1 MRHARH
7 DQEQSQGG
15 KGWVVAEGG
24 GLGSTPENRAAIMA
38 RIVELARKAAGNE
51 KPRVIILGAT
61 RLEEVDERRA
71 ELIAA
76 GAEAEN
82 LDTPD
87 DVDPHDPAIVAKV
100 AAAHAIF
107 MRGGDQSR
115 YVLRWRGGALE
126 GAIRSVFEKG
136 GVVGGTSAGCAV
148 LGEWTYDSNKGS
160 LSATEALADGRHE
173 ELTLTHGFFGFVPG
187 VLFDT
192 HFTERGRV
200 ARLAVMLGEVRERR
214 EAARTASNSDPDS
227 DDAQDVLGIGVDPET
242 AVIVGPDGVAEVFGI
257 HSATLLRLGP
267 TSIVDRGPSPTPPT
281 LTNIR
286 YSQLLPGTRFDATS
300 GEVLTRPDSVHPN
313 PHPDAIA
320 DSAFEAMTL
329 DGNDAALSRLGLLR
343 FVREAS
349 VPPPNGGSTSDGCP
363 TFISG
368 EGKLPG
374 VLVSGRTFAGDDT
387 WEVLASTQRTL
398 ASQPSVIA
406 LWLDDGCRVSVGER
420 GEVLVSPD
428 STSSLVVLDG
438 TGVRFVGVL
447 AFENFRGPAHIEGAT
462 LHVLGRGMTFE
473 MGTRPI
479 RVRRRD

>member
-1 MRHARH
+1 MRHIRQVGHAR
-7 DQEQSQGG
+7 SGR
-15 KGWVVAEGG
+15 GWIVAEGG
-24 GLGSTPENRAAIMA
+24 GLGSTPKNRAALMS
-38 RIVELARKAAGNE
+38 RIVELASKAAGNE

-61 RLEEVDERRA
+61 RLDEVDERRA

-76 GAEAEN
+76 GADAEN

-107 MRGGDQSR
+107 IRGGDQSR
-115 YVLRWRGGALE
+115 YVLRWRGGPLE
-126 GAIRSVFEKG
+126 AAIRAVFEKG

-160 LSATEALADGRHE
+160 LSATEALADGRHD
-173 ELTLTHGFFGFVPG
+173 ELTLTHGFLGLVPG

-200 ARLAVMLGEVRERR
+200 ARLAVMLAEVRDRR
-214 EAARTASNSDPDS
+214 ADMQPAASPDS
-227 DDAQDVLGIGVDPET
+227 EESLEVLGIGVDPET
-242 AVIVGPDGVAEVFGI
+242 AVIVGPDGVAEVFGR

-267 TSIVDRGPSPTPPT
+267 ASIVDRGPSPTPPT
-281 LTNIR
+281 LTGIR
-286 YSQLLPGTRFDATS
+286 YSQLLAGTRFDAAS
-300 GEVLTRPDSVHPN
+300 GEVLTRPDTVQPN
-313 PHPDAIA
+313 PHHDTIA

-329 DGNDAALSRLGLLR
+329 DGGDASLSRLGLLR
-343 FVREAS
+343 FVREAP
-349 VPPPNGGSTSDGCP
+349 VAPPDGGRTPKGRP

-374 VLVSGRTFAGDDT
+374 VLISGRTFAGDDT
-387 WEVLASTQRTL
+387 WEVLASAQRTL
-398 ASQPSVIA
+398 ASQPSV
-406 LWLDDGCRVSVGER
+406 LVWWLDDGCRVSVGER
-420 GEVLVSPD
+420 GEIRVLTD
-428 STSSLVVLDG
+428 SASSLVVLDG

-447 AFENFRGPAHIEGAT
+447 AYEDFRGPAHIEGAT
-462 LHVLGRGMTFE
+462 IHVLGRGMGFE

-479 RVRRRD
+479 RVRPRD